1 MFLMKLGNLLLI
13 TALLGLGEVRA
24 QMGPHYEV
32 PSSVVTG
39 RYKGGTLREV
49 RPLDGVPR
57 GEWWTIFEDSELNR
71 LQDEALRNSQTLKGA
86 VARFDQARAAARL
99 AKADFFPTFG
109 GAAEANYLV
118 TSENQASAFPL
129 TGLRYEGGSY
139 KTPFDFNWEIDLWG
153 KVRRENES
161 VLAEAYAAGEL
172 MQHALLSLHAEV
184 AMTYFQLRARDAEA
198 AAVAEAVELR
208 HDAVRIAAA
217 QVNAGTATDLEK
229 VQAET
234 ELELARS
241 EQASLEDQRSQ
252 LLHALAILTGAQ
264 PAAFALERRSGGPR
278 RLPAIPAGVPSDLL
292 ERRPDIAAAERRLAA
307 AAARVGVAKAAAYP
321 SVQLTGLAGYD
332 AGDVEL
338 LLDPLSFFATV
349 GPKIT
354 VPIFSGGRNKAN
366 IEKANATH
374 AEILADYRQTILVSF
389 GEVENSLSTLRLI
402 NSQLTHLNRARS
414 SAGRSIEVARA
425 RYRAGSGLY
434 LEVIQS
440 DRAALEIERSIAL
453 LQGQQLT
460 TTVALIK
467 ALGGGWDLTTPLVA
481 PPIKPDPVQIES
493 KAHRKEREANLR
505 AEPLAEGD
513 AEGETPVPRSLNLF
527 GGGLFGKKPD

>member
-1 MFLMKLGNLLLI
+1 MKLGIYLSI
-13 TALLGLGEVRA
+13 SILLGLDAAPA
-24 QMGPHYEV
+24 QMGPTYEV

-49 RPLDGVPR
+49 RPLDGVPP
-57 GEWWTIFEDSELNR
+57 GDWWSIFEDDELNR
-71 LQDEALRNSQTLKGA
+71 LQEEALRNSQTLKGA

-99 AKADFFPTFG
+99 TKADFFPTFG

-129 TGLRYEGGSY
+129 TGLRYDGGSY

-153 KVRRENES
+153 EIRRKNEAT
-161 VLAEAYAAGEL
+161 LAEAYAAGNL

-198 AAVAEAVELR
+198 AAIAEAVALR
-208 HDAVRIAAA
+208 RDAVRIAAA
-217 QVNAGTATDLEK
+217 QVNAGTTTDLEK

-234 ELELARS
+234 ELEMALS
-241 EQASLEDQRSQ
+241 GQAALEDQRSQ

-264 PAAFALERRSGGPR
+264 PAAFALQRRSGGPR
-278 RLPAIPAGVPSDLL
+278 HLPKIPTGVPSDLL

-307 AAARVGVAKAAAYP
+307 ATARVGVAHAAAYP

-366 IEKANATH
+366 IERANATH

-389 GEVENSLSTLRLI
+389 SEVENSLSALRQI
-402 NSQLTHLNRARS
+402 QSQLTHMHRARNT
-414 SAGRSIEVARA
+414 AGRSMELARA
-425 RYRAGSGLY
+425 KYRAGTGLY

-453 LQGQQLT
+453 LQGQQLS

-467 ALGGGWDLTTPLVA
+467 ALGGGWDFETPLVA
-481 PPIKPDPVQIES
+481 PPIEVDPAQIES

-505 AEPLAEGD
+505 AEPVSHED
-513 AEGETPVPRSLNLF
+513 AEPTPPQLF
-527 GGGLFGKKPD
+527 RGALFGKKPQ